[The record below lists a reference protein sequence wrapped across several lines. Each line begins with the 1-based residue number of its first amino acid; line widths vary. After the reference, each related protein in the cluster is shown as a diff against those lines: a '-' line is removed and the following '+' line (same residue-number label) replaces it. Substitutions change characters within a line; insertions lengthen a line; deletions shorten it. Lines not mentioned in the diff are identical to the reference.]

1 MTTTHW
7 FVYYK
12 VAAADAP
19 ACVSAARAVQAQLRT
34 RHVGLQAMLLRRPT
48 EGSDGCVT
56 LMETYSGLDA
66 DVLAEVEA
74 HAQAALKHWTVG
86 ARHCERF
93 VPCA

>member
-19 ACVSAARAVQAQLRT
+19 ACVSAARSLQAQLRT

-74 HAQAALKHWTVG
+74 HAQAALKRWTVG

>member
-12 VAAADAP
+12 VNAADAP
-19 ACVSAARAVQAQLRT
+19 ACMAAALALQSELRA
-34 RHVGLQAMLLRRPT
+34 RHAGLQAMLLRRPA

-66 DVLAEVEA
+66 DTLAEVEA
-74 HAQAALKHWTVG
+74 HAQAALKRWTVG

>member
-1 MTTTHW
+1 MTHW

-12 VAAADAP
+12 VNAADAP
-19 ACVSAARAVQAQLRT
+19 ACVDAAVALQAQLRT
-34 RHVGLQAMLLRRPT
+34 RHAGLQATLLRRPAT
-48 EGSDGCVT
+48 GSDGCVT

-66 DVLAEVEA
+66 DALAEVEA
-74 HAQAALKHWTVG
+74 HAQAALKRWTVG